1 MNLSEDVKNYVDS
14 HTRATNK
21 EAINDPDSTI
31 RNSKSVV
38 TDWQKKL
45 NSSEKSSISKVCSD
59 VLDILGY
66 EH

>member
-1 MNLSEDVKNYVDS
+1 MNFTEDVKDYIDS
-14 HTRATNK
+14 HTRTTNK
-21 EAINDPDSTI
+21 KEMKNPYSTI

-45 NSSEKSSISKVCSD
+45 NSSMKFSISKVCSD
-59 VLDILGY
+59 VLDMLGY